1 MEDVSS
7 VVSALKVRHSSSLF
21 SEQVPVL
28 GLCLPPSLSSVSPF
42 RFLSLTDAQVYT
54 HTHVHTH
61 TRAHTPQTHRV
72 SSVLQLPG
80 LSSLLA
86 PGFSV
91 FNPTKCLKPS
101 SPLDRE
107 PLTDRSASVA
117 SSRSPAQCLTH
128 QGHSECKSSSRW
140 FAFLWDGLFLRR
152 VGKVLWRLQ
161 DTQDH
166 RRGPRSTCCSRQLLR
181 GPDSCPPLPLHL
193 GIRMSIRTLLS
204 ERRKNPS
211 RHCLRPITA
220 TWAKGE
226 LTYHRGP
233 WSQGPSRPPGAAT
246 HSTPTLR
253 GPSLGL
259 LSPAGSRRSSWP
271 GPRHQVHGAGHSGT
285 PGIGAPSPACGPGGL
300 APDSA
305 DGRTSASGPASGCSG
320 SGSWQGSEAG
330 QPPQPKPRISA
341 CAACS
346 IQNMK

>member
-80 LSSLLA
+80 LSDLLA

-193 GIRMSIRTLLS
+193 GIRDEHKDPPFREEEKPIQALPTA
-204 ERRKNPS
+204 N
-211 RHCLRPITA
+211 HCYL
-220 TWAKGE
+220 GE
-226 LTYHRGP
+226 GGTDLPP
-233 WSQGPSRPPGAAT
+233 WSLEPGSLSATGSCHPLHAHLERAKSGSPLSSRVKEIFLARASPS
-246 HSTPTLR
+246 
-253 GPSLGL
+253 
-259 LSPAGSRRSSWP
+259 GSRSRAQWYSRDRSSFSSMWS
-271 GPRHQVHGAGHSGT
+271 RR
-285 PGIGAPSPACGPGGL
+285 AC
-300 APDSA
+300 
-305 DGRTSASGPASGCSG
+305 T
-320 SGSWQGSEAG
+320 
-330 QPPQPKPRISA
+330 
-341 CAACS
+341 
-346 IQNMK
+346 